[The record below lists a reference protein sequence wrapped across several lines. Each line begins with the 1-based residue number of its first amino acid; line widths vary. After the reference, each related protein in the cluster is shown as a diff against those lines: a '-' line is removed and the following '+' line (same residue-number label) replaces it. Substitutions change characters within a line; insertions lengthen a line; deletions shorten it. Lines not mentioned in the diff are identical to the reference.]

1 MFRRLNPGKR
11 SSSEDDTEGPHK
23 RARAS
28 LPEPEEPAIHSDGL
42 EHIFD
47 TTVVGIENN
56 NLTISTSSSA
66 FSSPESDTQYFV
78 SRI

>member
-28 LPEPEEPAIHSDGL
+28 LPEPEEPATHSAGL

-47 TTVVGIENN
+47 TTGVGIENN
-56 NLTISTSSSA
+56 TISTFSSA
-66 FSSPESDTQYFV
+66 NSSPESDTQYFL